1 MKEYKW
7 MQTLQINNDF
17 FFFFKELRQNLPEV
31 KEVFSYQ
38 TLISSLC
45 HG

>member
-1 MKEYKW
+1 
-7 MQTLQINNDF
+7 MQTLQINKYLKKKKK
-17 FFFFKELRQNLPEV
+17 KELHQNLPEV
-31 KEVFSYQ
+31 KELFSYQ